1 MAAPVLPNLAT
12 ARDTEDPSMATTQEP
27 RPRGPA
33 AHASLAATAP
43 ASFQTLDTFARSTA
57 CTVIGEQLR
66 LVREEGARFREV
78 FAATGMPEYVESF
91 DLARVPYPT
100 RFGFFRAH
108 GAASPYLTFTNRLV
122 VVRWREPSGRRRTL
136 LWEPSDV
143 ELGRKTPFFA
153 ALAAG
158 TPKWAQSFGFKHLA
172 DPIDHVRRIGI
183 DPAEVDYLAFD
194 HLHTQDCRRL
204 VGTNGPAADLSP
216 LAPVTPMFPNA
227 KLIVQRA
234 EWDLV
239 QSMHPWQARWYQP
252 ETYQDLRDGSVQWI
266 EGDVLLG
273 PGVALLST
281 PGHSTGMMSLVLR
294 TDTGIWASSENV
306 IAAEM
311 LTPEHSEIPGVRRA
325 AAEWGFEVI
334 LNGNTL
340 ENAAQQYNSVIK
352 EKSVVD
358 RCASD
363 GRFLQFFPTSELTRN
378 RAMWRT
384 SPTFAF
390 GRLHHGK
397 LVREA

>member
-1 MAAPVLPNLAT
+1 MTTTGQQHPQRPGPQAKSIAT
-12 ARDTEDPSMATTQEP
+12 ATPS
-27 RPRGPA
+27 
-33 AHASLAATAP
+33 
-43 ASFQTLDTFARSTA
+43 SFEKLDSFARSNV
-57 CTVIGEQLR
+57 CPIIGDQLR
-66 LVREEGARFREV
+66 LVREEGARFRQA

-108 GAASPYLTFTNRLV
+108 GGASPLLTFTNRLV
-122 VVRWREPSGRRRTL
+122 VVRWRDASGSRKTM

-143 ELGRKTPFFA
+143 ALGQNTPFFA
-153 ALAAG
+153 AMIAR
-158 TPKWAQSFGFKHLA
+158 TPKWALSVGFRHFA

-204 VGTNGPAADLSP
+204 VGTNGPAPDLSP
-216 LAPVTPMFPNA
+216 SSPVPPMFPNA
-227 KLIVQRA
+227 KLLVQRA

-239 QSMHPWQARWYQP
+239 RNMHPWQARWYQAA
-252 ETYQDLRDGSVQWI
+252 TYDDLRDGVVQLI

-294 TDTGIWASSENV
+294 TTTGIWASSENV
-306 IAAEM
+306 IATEM
-311 LTPEHSEIPGVRRA
+311 LTPEHSKIPGVRRA
-325 AAEWGFEVI
+325 AAEWGLEVI

-340 ENAAQQYNSVIK
+340 ENTARQYNSCVK

-358 RCASD
+358 RSAADS
-363 GRFLQFFPTSELTRN
+363 RFLQFFPTSELTRN
-378 RAMWRT
+378 ALMWRT

-390 GRLHHGK
+390 GRLHHGEM
-397 LVREA
+397 VREA

>member
-1 MAAPVLPNLAT
+1 VQAT
-12 ARDTEDPSMATTQEP
+12 FESI
-27 RPRGPA
+27 
-33 AHASLAATAP
+33 
-43 ASFQTLDTFARSTA
+43 DTFARSTA
-57 CTVIGEQLR
+57 CTVVGDQLR
-66 LVREEGARFREV
+66 MVREEGARFRDV

-108 GAASPYLTFTNRLV
+108 GAASPLLTFTNRLI
-122 VVRWREPSGRRRTL
+122 VVRWRDRSGSRKTL

-143 ELGRKTPFFA
+143 ELGRGTPFFA
-153 ALAAG
+153 ALAAS
-158 TPKWAQSFGFKHLA
+158 TPKWLQRFGFKRLG

-216 LAPVTPMFPNA
+216 LARVEPMFPNA
-227 KLIVQRA
+227 KLLVQRA

-239 QSMHPWQARWYQP
+239 QNMHPWQARWYQAD
-252 ETYQDLRDGSVQWI
+252 TYGDLRSGAVQLI

-281 PGHSTGMMSLVLR
+281 PGHSSGMMSLVVR
-294 TDTGIWASSENV
+294 TSTGIWASSENV
-306 IAAEM
+306 IATEL
-311 LTPEHSEIPGVRRA
+311 LTPEHSEIPGVRKA
-325 AAEWGFEVI
+325 TAEWGLEVI

-340 ENAAQQYNSVIK
+340 ENAVQQYNSVIK

-358 RCASD
+358 RSAVD
-363 GRFLQFFPTSELTRN
+363 GRFLQFFPTSELTKN
-378 RAMWRT
+378 ATMWRT

-390 GRLHHGK
+390 GRLHHGE
-397 LVREA
+397 LIRET